1 MIPAGGFR
9 KALRGRNTIINQK
22 GKAMKKIKKI
32 LALVLALTMCM
43 GMASTVAFAAEDT
56 DKMTETVSVSGLEDG
71 DSVKFIKVIQ
81 WDDENGWTY
90 VTGLT
95 PAQGETLPDIKT
107 ITGNLDTT
115 TDPATFTAGSIS
127 AEHAA
132 ILAKAAASLDGT
144 TVDAVSGTA
153 TYENAPVG
161 LYYAQ
166 VIPGTSDYLYNTIFV
181 GADFKS
187 NGTNTIAAAS
197 AKLNPTTEGK
207 EAIAKKEQVT
217 LTKDANGNTDNI
229 KYDHAVGDVIPF
241 TITSQV
247 PAYGAGYVNP
257 SYVIT
262 DTMDENLV
270 LSKADGTDGTKDDI
284 TVEIADVDLAA
295 DDYTVAVNGQ
305 TFTVTL
311 NKSGLDKVAALGAA
325 KQITVTYNARI
336 TSIAN
341 ATVNQ
346 KKNKAT
352 VQFSNKPTDST
363 SVSRIEDKT
372 RHYTFSID
380 ANLFGNDEWETSEL
394 VKIGIDENGN
404 EITKVTGYDNGS
416 SHGALGGAIFGLYK
430 TKAAAEAG
438 KATDTPETNP
448 DMVAVQ
454 TSDAADG
461 KLCFEG
467 LDATKYYLVEL
478 KAPDGW
484 IKDPAVK
491 EVEITATYEEIQGGT
506 YEDTDGVIVKYDAY
520 KVLKEYSIAIE
531 GGATSTYTITNN
543 KAEDADDAAATGATV
558 GTTGDKTTKLNNTKG
573 TELPSTGG
581 IGTTIFYV
589 FGTILVIFAGVVLV
603 TRRRMNA

>member
-1 MIPAGGFR
+1 
-9 KALRGRNTIINQK
+9 
-22 GKAMKKIKKI
+22 MKKMKKMI
-32 LALVLALTMCM
+32 ALMLALVLCLSMS
-43 GMASTVAFAAEDT
+43 GMAAFAADDT
-56 DKMTETVSVSGLEDG
+56 DPMTETVSVSGLENG
-71 DSVKFIKVIQ
+71 DTVKFIKVIQ
-81 WDDENGWTY
+81 WDDQNGWTY
-90 VTGLT
+90 VEGLT
-95 PAQGETLPDIKT
+95 PAEGETLPDIKT
-107 ITGNLDTT
+107 ITGKLDTT

-132 ILAKAAASLDGT
+132 IIAKAAASLSGT
-144 TVDAVSGTA
+144 TVEAASGTA

-166 VIPGTSDYLYNTIFV
+166 VIPGTADYLYNTIFV

-187 NGTNTIAAAS
+187 NSSNTIAAAS
-197 AKLNPTTEGK
+197 AELQPTTQGK
-207 EAIAKKEQVT
+207 EAIAKKQQVT
-217 LTKDANGNTDNI
+217 LTKDANGSTDNI

-284 TVEIADVDLAA
+284 TVAIANVELAA
-295 DDYTVAVNGQ
+295 ADYTVAVNGQ

-311 NKSGLDKVAALGAA
+311 NKSGLEKVAALGTA

-404 EITKVTGYDNGS
+404 EITKVTGYDNGT

-430 TKAAAEAG
+430 TREAATAG

-448 DMVAVQ
+448 NMVAVQ
-454 TSDAADG
+454 TSDATDG
-461 KLCFEG
+461 KLTFEG

-484 IKDPAVK
+484 IKDTTVR
-491 EVEITATYEEIQGGT
+491 EVDITATYEEIPAGT
-506 YEDTDGVIVKYDAY
+506 YEDTDGVTVKYDAY
-520 KVLKEYSIAIE
+520 KVLKDYTIKIE

-543 KAEDADDAAATGATV
+543 KADDADDAVATGATV

-581 IGTTIFYV
+581 IGTTLFYV
-589 FGTILVIFAGVVLV
+589 TGSILVLGAAVLLISK
-603 TRRRMNA
+603 RRMNVR

>member
-1 MIPAGGFR
+1 
-9 KALRGRNTIINQK
+9 
-22 GKAMKKIKKI
+22 MKRLKKI
-32 LALVLALTMCM
+32 LALALAMAMVL
-43 GMASTVAFAAEDT
+43 GMTSMAAFAEEDT
-56 DKMTETVSVSGLEDG
+56 DAMTETISVSGLENG
-71 DSVKFIKVIQ
+71 DVVKFIKVIQ
-81 WDDENGWTY
+81 WDDVNGWTY
-90 VTGLT
+90 VPGLT
-95 PAQGETLPDIKT
+95 AAEGDTLPDIKT
-107 ITGNLDTT
+107 ITGKLDTT
-115 TDPATFTAGSIS
+115 TSPATFTAGSIS

-144 TVDAVSGTA
+144 SVNATSGTA

-166 VIPGTSDYLYNTIFV
+166 VKPGTADYMYNTIFV

-187 NGTNTIAAAS
+187 NNTNTIAAAS
-197 AKLNPTTEGK
+197 AELNPTTDGK
-207 EAIAKKEQVT
+207 EAIAKKQNVT
-217 LTKDANGNTDNI
+217 LTKDANGETDNI

-270 LSKADGTDGTKDDI
+270 LSTAAGADGTKDDI
-284 TVEIADVDLAA
+284 AVTIAGVTLEAA
-295 DDYTVAVNGQ
+295 DYTVAVTGQ

-311 NKSGLDKVAALGAA
+311 NKSGLDKVAALGVA

-394 VKIGIDENGN
+394 VKIGIDENGK
-404 EITKVTGYDNGS
+404 EITKVTGYDNGT

-430 TKAAAEAG
+430 TKDAAEAG
-438 KATDTPETNP
+438 TATDTPETNTN
-448 DMVAVQ
+448 MIAVQ
-454 TSDAADG
+454 TSDSADG
-461 KLCFEG
+461 KLTFEG

-484 IKDPAVK
+484 IKDTTVR
-491 EVEITATYEEIQGGT
+491 EVDITATYEEIPAGT
-506 YEDTDGVIVKYDAY
+506 YVDTDGVTVKYDAY
-520 KVLKEYSIAIE
+520 KVLKDYTIAIE

-543 KAEDADDAAATGATV
+543 KADDADDAEATGATV

-581 IGTTIFYV
+581 VGTTIFYTI
-589 FGTILVIFAGVVLV
+589 GAILVIGACVVMI
-603 TRRRMNA
+603 TRRRMEA

>member
-1 MIPAGGFR
+1 
-9 KALRGRNTIINQK
+9 
-22 GKAMKKIKKI
+22 MKRLKKI
-32 LALVLALTMCM
+32 LALALAMAMVL
-43 GMASTVAFAAEDT
+43 GMTSMAAFAAEDT
-56 DKMTETVSVSGLEDG
+56 DAMTETISVSGLENG

-81 WDDENGWTY
+81 WDDVNGWTY
-90 VTGLT
+90 VSGLT
-95 PAQGETLPDIKT
+95 AAEGDTLPDIKT
-107 ITGNLDTT
+107 ITGKLDTT

-132 ILAKAAASLDGT
+132 ILAKAAASLNGT
-144 TVDAVSGTA
+144 SVDATSGTA

-166 VIPGTSDYLYNTIFV
+166 VTPGTADYMYNTIFV

-187 NGTNTIAAAS
+187 NNTNTIAAAS

-207 EAIAKKEQVT
+207 EAIAKKQNVT
-217 LTKDANGNTDNI
+217 LTKDANGDTDNI

-247 PAYGAGYVNP
+247 PAYGAGYENP

-270 LSKADGTDGTKDDI
+270 LSTAAGADGTKDNI
-284 TVEIADVDLAA
+284 TVTIADVTLEAA
-295 DDYTVAVNGQ
+295 DYTVAVNGQ

-311 NKSGLDKVAALGAA
+311 NKTGLDKVAALGVA

-352 VQFSNKPTDST
+352 VEFSNKPTDST

-380 ANLFGNDEWETSEL
+380 AKLFGNDEWETSEL
-394 VKIGIDENGN
+394 VKIGIDENGK
-404 EITKVTGYDNGS
+404 EITKVTGYDNGT

-430 TKAAAEAG
+430 TRDAAAAG
-438 KATDTPETNP
+438 TATDTPETNTN
-448 DMVAVQ
+448 MIAVQ
-454 TSDAADG
+454 TSDSADG
-461 KLCFEG
+461 KLTFEG

-484 IKDPAVK
+484 IKDTTVR
-491 EVEITATYEEIQGGT
+491 EVDITATYEEIPAGT
-506 YEDTDGVIVKYDAY
+506 YEDTDGVTVKYGAY
-520 KVLKEYSIAIE
+520 KVLKDYTIKIE

-543 KAEDADDAAATGATV
+543 KADDADDAVATGATV

-581 IGTTIFYV
+581 VGTTIFYTI
-589 FGTILVIFAGVVLV
+589 GAILVIGACVVLI
-603 TRRRMNA
+603 TRRRMEA